1 MRKRVL
7 RKRMAAIIL
16 AGCMVM
22 GGLTGCGN
30 SADSGETETASSETP
45 ESTVQEPSAEET
57 KEEGEEP
64 AEVSYK
70 VVEGEPVDLSYYGG
84 LLGASSTLTSLNDM
98 EIMQVANDAVN
109 VNVNYVHPA
118 TGTENETFNLRI
130 ASMELED
137 IMEYSWSSYPG
148 SPTQAIE
155 DGIIIDLAPYLE
167 QGYAP
172 NYKKILDEN
181 PDIAKQVTTDE
192 GQIYAFACIGDESV
206 NVSSGYIVREDML
219 NAVGLDVPETV
230 ADWEGMLTAFKDEL
244 GEDAPLTGTM
254 DQIIGANAW
263 FAGAFGTYSGFY
275 VRDGAVHYGILED
288 GYRDY
293 IDTMA
298 RWYAAGLIDPEIF
311 GNDGTAVGSN
321 LLNDRSGALFGF
333 IGSGI
338 GTYTNNAQ
346 ANEGTNP
353 DFKLIG
359 VQYPV
364 VNAGDEPEFIN
375 RSWDVRTQNMAAI
388 TTACEDIEAA
398 MAYLDY
404 WYSDEGHMLKNFG
417 IEGLS
422 YEMVDGEPQY
432 TDLILNNPDGLSVA
446 QALGRYTR
454 ASQPSV
460 GVIDIRYYEGYYQLQ
475 EQRDAMTTW
484 NEYADN
490 ALNVLMPTISATTEE
505 SEELA
510 TLTSSINTY
519 VEEELTKF
527 VMGTRDMSEYDSFVD
542 TLKTMGIE
550 RVIEIKQAGYD
561 RYMAR

>member
-1 MRKRVL
+1 MKKRVWK
-7 RKRMAAIIL
+7 KRMAAIIL
-16 AGCMVM
+16 TGCMVM

-30 SADSGETETASSETP
+30 LAGNEETEITSSESL
-45 ESTVQEPSAEET
+45 ESTVQESSTEATKMEEEESAN
-57 KEEGEEP
+57 
-64 AEVSYK
+64 VSYK
-70 VVEGEPVDLSYYGG
+70 VVEGDPVDLTYYGG

-109 VNVNYVHPA
+109 VNVAYVHPA

-137 IMEYSWSSYPG
+137 IMEYSWGSYPG

-181 PDIAKQVTTDE
+181 PDLAKQVTTDD
-192 GQIYAFACIGDESV
+192 GQIYAFACIGSESV
-206 NVSSGYIVREDML
+206 AVTSGFIVREDMMD
-219 NAVGLDVPETV
+219 AVGLDAPETME
-230 ADWEGMLTAFKDEL
+230 DWEELLTAFKENL
-244 GEDAPLTGTM
+244 GVAAPFTGTM
-254 DQIIGANAW
+254 DQIIGANSW

-275 VRDGAVHYGILED
+275 VDDGIVHYGILDEE
-288 GYRDY
+288 YKEY
-293 IDTMA
+293 ISTME
-298 RWYAAGLIDPEIF
+298 RWYASGLIDPEIF
-311 GNDGTAVGSN
+311 GNDSAALSSN
-321 LLNDRSGALFGF
+321 MLNDKSAALIGS

-338 GTYTNNAQ
+338 GTYTNNAK

-353 DFKLIG
+353 DFKLVG

-364 VNAGDEPEFIN
+364 MDGGDEPEFIN
-375 RSWDVRTQNMAAI
+375 RSWDVRTLNMAAI

-398 MAYLDY
+398 MAYLDF
-404 WYSDEGHMLKNFG
+404 WYSEEGHMLKNFG

-432 TDLILNNPDGLSVA
+432 TDLILNNPDGLSIE

-460 GVIDIRYYEGYYQLQ
+460 GVIDIKYYEGYFQLP
-475 EQRDAMTTW
+475 EQLDAMSTW

-527 VMGTRDMSEYDSFVD
+527 IMGTRDISEYDSFVD

-550 RVIEIKQAGYD
+550 RAIEIEQAGYD